1 MSYHDL
7 HALSYS
13 GYIRGMPESSVPGC
27 CQPHPLM
34 AQMIT
39 PGAIPEVRASGSHRP
54 GGGGR
59 PDRADL
65 LVLGTVVTMNPAQP
79 EAEALAVRN
88 GRVLALGSR
97 DELADLRGPDTE
109 MVKLGDQVAVPGLIE
124 PHMHLW
130 STVIF
135 DSWLDCSPPA
145 NPDFGTVVERLRRA
159 ARTARPGQW
168 VTGKLFDP
176 SLYPGEPVLTAAILD
191 RIAPQNPVLVA
202 NASMHF
208 LYVNSRALALA
219 QVTGQTPDPRGGSYR
234 RAGGVLTGVVC
245 EMAAMMPLL
254 GALPKLTRDELLDGL
269 AAILARAA
277 SAGVTK
283 VHEAATGGLL
293 GAGELDILHGLAA
306 AGRLP
311 TRITTAQLDQAR
323 AAFEQAGVRAGDGD
337 NMVRATSWKL
347 IADGSNQGRTG
358 YQREPYLGSAERGAA
373 NYTAD
378 QLQEAIRYAHGHG
391 WQVMV
396 HANGD
401 AAIDVTLEA
410 YEKALAGTAPHD
422 LRHRIEHCSIAYD
435 SHFRRMAAAGI
446 SPSFLMNHVY
456 YWGKALRDNIL
467 GPGRA
472 SRLDAVAS
480 ALRHGLRPSFHS
492 DYSVSPICPLRSVQ
506 TAVTRSM
513 HDGGE
518 VLNADERISVEA
530 ALRAVTIDAAWQTH
544 TDTVLG
550 SLEPGKHAD
559 FAILSSDPRRATV
572 GGIGEITVQQ
582 TRLGGD
588 VTWAAT

>member
-1 MSYHDL
+1 
-7 HALSYS
+7 
-13 GYIRGMPESSVPGC
+13 
-27 CQPHPLM
+27 M

-39 PGAIPEVRASGSHRP
+39 PGAVPEIRASGSNRP
-54 GGGGR
+54 ALGAR

-65 LVLGTVVTMNPAQP
+65 LVLGTIVTMNPAQP
-79 EAEALAVRN
+79 EAGALAVRN
-88 GRVLALGSR
+88 GRVLALGSP
-97 DELADLRGPDTE
+97 DEIAGLRGPDTE
-109 MVKLGDQVAVPGLIE
+109 IEKLGAQVALPGLIE

-135 DSWLDCSPPA
+135 DSWLDCSPPV
-145 NPDFGTVVERLRRA
+145 NPVFGTVVERLRHA
-159 ARTARPGQW
+159 ARTACPGQW

-191 RIAPQNPVLVA
+191 RIAPQNPVLVV

-208 LYVNSRALALA
+208 LYVNSKALALA
-219 QVTGQTPDPRGGSYR
+219 HITAQTPDPPGGSYL
-234 RAGGVLTGVVC
+234 RAGGVLTGVVS

-254 GALPKLTRDELLDGL
+254 DALPKLTHDELLDGL

-283 VHEAATGGLL
+283 VHEAGTGGLL
-293 GAGELDILHGLAA
+293 GASELDILHGLAA

-323 AAFEQAGVRAGDGD
+323 AAWEQAGVRAGDGD
-337 NMVRATSWKL
+337 DMVRATSWKL

-378 QLQEAIRYAHGHG
+378 QLQEAIRYAHDRG

-401 AAIDVTLEA
+401 AAIDLTLEA
-410 YEKALAGTAPHD
+410 YEKALAGAELTD
-422 LRHRIEHCSIAYD
+422 LRHRIEHCSIAYEG
-435 SHFRRMAAAGI
+435 HFRRMAAAGI

-467 GPGRA
+467 ARNEPTA
-472 SRLDAVAS
+472 STPWPVHCATACAPRSTAIT
-480 ALRHGLRPSFHS
+480 PSR
-492 DYSVSPICPLRSVQ
+492 RS
-506 TAVTRSM
+506 TRS
-513 HDGGE
+513 
-518 VLNADERISVEA
+518 ARC
-530 ALRAVTIDAAWQTH
+530 R
-544 TDTVLG
+544 
-550 SLEPGKHAD
+550 P
-559 FAILSSDPRRATV
+559 P
-572 GGIGEITVQQ
+572 
-582 TRLGGD
+582 
-588 VTWAAT
+588 

>member
-1 MSYHDL
+1 
-7 HALSYS
+7 
-13 GYIRGMPESSVPGC
+13 MPESSVSGC
-27 CQPHPLM
+27 CQPHSSM
-34 AQMIT
+34 TQMIT
-39 PGAIPEVRASGSHRP
+39 PGAVPEIRESGSSRP
-54 GGGGR
+54 APAGR

-65 LVLGTVVTMNPAQP
+65 LVLGPIVTMNPAQP
-79 EAEALAVRN
+79 EAGALAVRD

-97 DELADLRGPDTE
+97 DEIAGLRGPDTE
-109 MVKLGDQVAVPGLIE
+109 IVELGDQAALPGLVD

-135 DSWLDCSPPA
+135 DSWLDCSPLA
-145 NPDFGTVVERLRRA
+145 NPVFDAVIERLRHA
-159 ARTARPGQW
+159 AASARPGQW

-191 RIAPQNPVLVA
+191 RIAPENPVLVA

-208 LYVNSRALALA
+208 LYVNSKALALA
-219 QVTGQTPDPRGGSYR
+219 HITAQTPDPPGGSYL

-245 EMAAMMPLL
+245 EMAAMMPVL
-254 GALPKLTRDELLDGL
+254 GALPRLTHDELLDGL
-269 AAILARAA
+269 AAILAKAA

-283 VHEAATGGLL
+283 VHEAGTGSLL
-293 GAGELDILHGLAA
+293 GASELGILHGLAA
-306 AGRLP
+306 AGRLSA
-311 TRITTAQLDQAR
+311 RITTAQLDQAR

-337 NMVRATSWKL
+337 DMVRATSWKL

-358 YQREPYLGSAERGAA
+358 YQRGPYLGSAERGRA

-378 QLQEAIRYAHGHG
+378 QLQEAIRYAHDRG

-401 AAIDVTLEA
+401 AAMDATLEA
-410 YEKALAGTAPHD
+410 YEKALADAEPKD

-435 SHFRRMAAAGI
+435 GHFRRMAAAGI

-467 GPGRA
+467 GPDRA
-472 SRLDAVAS
+472 NRLDAAAS

-492 DYSVSPICPLRSVQ
+492 DYSVSPIYPLRSVQ

-513 HDGGE
+513 RDSGG
-518 VLNADERISVEA
+518 VLNADERISAEA
-530 ALRAVTIDAAWQTH
+530 AFRAVTIDAAWQTH
-544 TDTVLG
+544 TDNVLG

-559 FAILSSDPRRATV
+559 FTILSSDPRRVDPSA
-572 GGIGEITVQQ
+572 IGEITVQQ
-582 TRLGGD
+582 TRLGGA
-588 VTWAAT
+588 VTWTAT

>member
-1 MSYHDL
+1 
-7 HALSYS
+7 
-13 GYIRGMPESSVPGC
+13 
-27 CQPHPLM
+27 M
-34 AQMIT
+34 AQMIA
-39 PGAIPEVRASGSHRP
+39 PRAVPQIREYGGNRP
-54 GGGGR
+54 AVAGR

-65 LVLGTVVTMNPAQP
+65 LVLGTIVTMNPAQP
-79 EAEALAVRN
+79 EAGALAVRN

-124 PHMHLW
+124 PHMQLW
-130 STVIF
+130 STVIYN
-135 DSWLDCSPPA
+135 SWLDCSPLA

-219 QVTGQTPDPRGGSYR
+219 HITGQTPDPRGGSYR
-234 RAGGVLTGVVC
+234 RAGGGVLTGVVC

-293 GAGELDILHGLAA
+293 GACELDILHGLAA

-311 TRITTAQLDQAR
+311 IRISTAQLDQAR

-337 NMVRATSWKL
+337 DMVRATSWKI

-373 NYTAD
+373 NYPAD
-378 QLQEAIRYAHGHG
+378 QLQEAIRYAHDHG

-467 GPGRA
+467 GPVRA

-506 TAVTRSM
+506 TATTRSM
-513 HDGGE
+513 RDGGE
-518 VLNADERISVEA
+518 ILNADERISAEA

-544 TDTVLG
+544 TDHVLG
-550 SLEPGKHAD
+550 SLEPGKYAD
-559 FAILSSDPRRATV
+559 FAILSSDPRTV
-572 GGIGEITVQQ
+572 DPSAIGDITVQQ
-582 TRLGGD
+582 TRLGGAI
-588 VTWAAT
+588 TWAAT

>member
-1 MSYHDL
+1 
-7 HALSYS
+7 
-13 GYIRGMPESSVPGC
+13 
-27 CQPHPLM
+27 M

-39 PGAIPEVRASGSHRP
+39 PGAVPEIRESGSNRP
-54 GGGGR
+54 ALAGR

-65 LVLGTVVTMNPAQP
+65 LVLGTIVTMNPAQP
-79 EAEALAVRN
+79 EARALAVRN
-88 GRVLALGSR
+88 GRVLALGSQ
-97 DELADLRGPDTE
+97 DEIAGLRGPDTE
-109 MVKLGDQVAVPGLIE
+109 IVELGDQVALPGLVE

-145 NPDFGTVVERLRRA
+145 NPVFDAVVERLRHA
-159 ARTARPGQW
+159 AASACPGQW

-191 RIAPQNPVLVA
+191 RIAPKNPVLVV

-208 LYVNSRALALA
+208 LYLNSRALARA
-219 QVTGQTPDPRGGSYR
+219 HITAQTPDPPGGSYL
-234 RAGGVLTGVVC
+234 RAGGVLTGVVS
-245 EMAAMMPLL
+245 EMAAMMPVL
-254 GALPKLTRDELLDGL
+254 GALPRLTRDELLDGL
-269 AAILARAA
+269 AAILAKAA

-283 VHEAATGGLL
+283 VHEAATGSLL
-293 GAGELDILHGLAA
+293 GASELDILHGLAA

-311 TRITTAQLDQAR
+311 ARITTAQVDQAR
-323 AAFEQAGVRAGDGD
+323 AALEQAGVRAGDGD
-337 NMVRATSWKL
+337 DMVRATSWKL

-358 YQREPYLGSAERGAA
+358 YQRGHYLGSAERGAA

-378 QLQEAIRYAHGHG
+378 QLQEAIRYAHDRG

-401 AAIDVTLEA
+401 AALDVTLEA
-410 YEKALAGTAPHD
+410 YEKALAGAESKD

-435 SHFRRMAAAGI
+435 GHFRRMAAAGI

-467 GPGRA
+467 GPDRA
-472 SRLDAVAS
+472 NRLDAVAS
-480 ALRHGLRPSFHS
+480 ALRRGLRPSFHS
-492 DYSVSPICPLRSVQ
+492 DYSVSPIYPLRSVQ

-513 HDGGE
+513 RDGGE
-518 VLNADERISVEA
+518 VLNADERISAEA

-544 TDTVLG
+544 TDNVLG

-559 FAILSSDPRRATV
+559 FAILSSDPRRVDSSA
-572 GGIGEITVQQ
+572 IGEITVQQ
-582 TRLGGD
+582 TRLGGA
-588 VTWAAT
+588 VTWTAT

>member
-1 MSYHDL
+1 
-7 HALSYS
+7 
-13 GYIRGMPESSVPGC
+13 MPESSVAGS
-27 CQPHPLM
+27 CQPHPFM

-39 PGAIPEVRASGSHRP
+39 PGAVPEIRASGSNRP
-54 GGGGR
+54 ALGGR
-59 PDRADL
+59 PERADL
-65 LVLGTVVTMNPAQP
+65 LVLGTIVTMNPAQP
-79 EAEALAVRN
+79 EAGALAVRN
-88 GRVLALGSR
+88 GRVLALGSP
-97 DELADLRGPDTE
+97 DEIAGLRGPDTE
-109 MVKLGDQVAVPGLIE
+109 IEKLGDQVALPGLIE

-135 DSWLDCSPPA
+135 DSWLDCSPPV
-145 NPDFGTVVERLRRA
+145 NPDFGAVVERLRHA
-159 ARTARPGQW
+159 AASARPGQW

-191 RIAPQNPVLVA
+191 RIAPQNPVLVV

-208 LYVNSRALALA
+208 LYVNSKALALA
-219 QVTGQTPDPRGGSYR
+219 HITAQTADPPGGSYL
-234 RAGGVLTGVVC
+234 RAGGVLTGVVS

-254 GALPKLTRDELLDGL
+254 GALPKLTHDELLDGL
-269 AAILARAA
+269 AAILDRAA

-283 VHEAATGGLL
+283 VHEAGTGGLL
-293 GAGELDILHGLAA
+293 GASELDILHGLGA

-323 AAFEQAGVRAGDGD
+323 AALEQAGVQAGDGD
-337 NMVRATSWKL
+337 DMVRATSWKL

-378 QLQEAIRYAHGHG
+378 QLQEAIRYAHDRG

-410 YEKALAGTAPHD
+410 YEKALAGAEPKD

-435 SHFRRMAAAGI
+435 GHFHRMAAAGI

-467 GPGRA
+467 GPERA
-472 SRLDAVAS
+472 NRLDAVAS

-492 DYSVSPICPLRSVQ
+492 DYSVSPINPLRSVQ

-518 VLNADERISVEA
+518 VLNADERISAEA

-544 TDTVLG
+544 TDNVLG

-559 FAILSSDPRRATV
+559 FAILSSDPRRADSSA
-572 GGIGEITVQQ
+572 IGEITVQQ
-582 TRLGGD
+582 TRLGGA